1 MLLGTGVGAGV
12 VDVGIVGVG
21 IIGAGGVG
29 VCIVGVAEMV
39 GLIGEESMVALVDRV
54 GFAARVD
61 SAVATLWLGLVC
73 AARTPKL
80 DIIDAPLIATADSIA
95 VSTINAF
102 LFFVFIFLS
111 VFAFVFVV
119 VFAVVFERTFI
130 LYHARAKNAR
140 GSAGIF

>member
-1 MLLGTGVGAGV
+1 
-12 VDVGIVGVG
+12 
-21 IIGAGGVG
+21 
-29 VCIVGVAEMV
+29 
-39 GLIGEESMVALVDRV
+39 MVALVDMV

-111 VFAFVFVV
+111 VFASDFVFACAFVFV
-119 VFAVVFERTFI
+119 VVFERTFI

-140 GSAGIF
+140 GSTGIF